1 MEHTAKLLNASHA
14 RVFALAGNATLTL
27 VSVKTGTRFTYR
39 IREAGDEHNRVWFV
53 NMLNGPDNEA
63 DYKYLGRVDGRLHLH
78 IGRKSPRPYDI
89 SPDAKG
95 AQAFTWFWNRMMS
108 DQSFEGLIE
117 VWHEGRCA
125 RCARKLTVPSS
136 IESGFGPEC
145 VKFSCS

>member
-1 MEHTAKLLNASHA
+1 MENTGKLLNASHA
-14 RVFALAGNATLTL
+14 RAFALAGNATLTL
-27 VSVKTGTRFTYR
+27 VSLKTGTRFTYR
-39 IREAGDEHNRVWFV
+39 IRKGDDDVWFV

-63 DYKYLGRVDGRLHLH
+63 DYKYLGRVDHQLRIW
-78 IGRKSPRPYDI
+78 IGRRTPKPYDI
-89 SPDAKG
+89 SPEAAGAK
-95 AQAFTWFWNRMMS
+95 AFVWFWNRMMQ
-108 DQSFEGLIE
+108 DQPFDGLIE